1 MEAATFEFSDQEFS
15 KFREIINTHTGIHI
29 GENKRN
35 LVYGR
40 LSRRL
45 RDLGLSSFS
54 AYRKELEKGCSV
66 ELEKFSNLITTN
78 LTSFFREDHHF
89 EYLRTT
95 LFPEL
100 IKQHRQD
107 RKIRIWSAGC
117 SSGEEAYSIAMV
129 AQEVIPNIQS
139 WDFQILAT
147 DLDTTMVQHAQQ
159 GVYDLERLFGV
170 SKIRL
175 HRWFQKGEGSNQGKV
190 RVSSELRSLITFNS
204 LNLMEVWPMQGVF
217 DVIFCRNVVI
227 YFDEPTQTKLF
238 DRFSKQ
244 LSNDG
249 RLFIGHSETLNKISD
264 KFKLLNK
271 TIYKKSE

>member
-1 MEAATFEFSDQEFS
+1 MEAATFEFSDIEFS

-29 GENKRN
+29 GENKRD

-40 LSRRL
+40 LSRRV

-54 AYRKELEKGCSV
+54 DYRKELEKGSTV

-78 LTSFFREDHHF
+78 LTSFFREEHHF

-100 IKQHRQD
+100 IRQRGKD

-139 WDFQILAT
+139 WDFKILAS
-147 DLDTTMVQHAQQ
+147 DLDTSMVKHAQQ
-159 GVYDLERLFGV
+159 GVYDLDRLSGV
-170 SKIRL
+170 SKLRL
-175 HRWFQKGEGSNQGKV
+175 HRWFQKGSGGNQGKV
-190 RVSSELRSLITFNS
+190 RVSSEIRSLITFNP
-204 LNLMEVWPMQGVF
+204 LNLMEVWPMQGIF

-227 YFDEPTQTKLF
+227 YFNPPTQTKLF
-238 DRFSKQ
+238 ERFSKQ
-244 LSNDG
+244 LSDDG
-249 RLFIGHSETLNKISD
+249 TLFIGHSETLNNITD
-264 KFKLLNK
+264 KFRLLSK
-271 TIYKKSE
+271 TIYKKS

>member
-1 MEAATFEFSDQEFS
+1 MEAATFEFSDNEFS

-29 GENKRN
+29 GENKRD

-40 LSRRL
+40 LSRRV
-45 RDLGLSSFS
+45 RDLGLNSFS
-54 AYRKELEKGCSV
+54 DYREELEKGSAA

-78 LTSFFREDHHF
+78 LTSFFREEHHF

-100 IKQHRQD
+100 IKQRRKD

-139 WDFQILAT
+139 WDFKILAS
-147 DLDTTMVQHAQQ
+147 DLDTTMVTHAQL
-159 GVYDLERLFGV
+159 GVYDLDRLSGV
-170 SKIRL
+170 SKLRL
-175 HRWFQKGEGSNQGKV
+175 HRWFQKGAGDNQGKV
-190 RVSSELRSLITFNS
+190 RVSPEIRSLITFNP
-204 LNLMEVWPMQGVF
+204 LNLMEVWPMQGAF

-227 YFDEPTQTKLF
+227 YFDSPTQTKLF
-238 DRFSKQ
+238 ERFSKQ
-244 LSNDG
+244 LNDDG
-249 RLFIGHSETLNKISD
+249 TLFIGHSETLNNITD
-264 KFKLLNK
+264 KFRLLSK
-271 TIYKKSE
+271 TIYKKS